1 MALPRLS
8 RVPRFRCRA
17 RGLCR
22 AALAAA
28 LAAFC
33 AGCCSSGR
41 LIEHDGV
48 AYWNIRIPNHAAD
61 YSWDILLRIPTNY
74 PGAAYSQL
82 HRNGTHLLPVK
93 GSVAYYDR
101 AFAPLPLR
109 NPDDR
114 NRPNETLLGEYDRW
128 IDPGG
133 TMILGGASF
142 LFEKPPPGRIVNLRL
157 LGEAEQ
163 FMVAERK
170 LFISSCLK

>member
-1 MALPRLS
+1 M
-8 RVPRFRCRA
+8 PRF
-17 RGLCR
+17 LLFLPLL
-22 AALAAA
+22 ALAA
-28 LAAFC
+28 
-33 AGCCSSGR
+33 GCTSTGT
-41 LIEHDGV
+41 LVEHDGI
-48 AYWNIRIPNHAAD
+48 AYWRVRIPERAAD
-61 YSWDILLRIPTNY
+61 YSWDIGIHIPTNY
-74 PGAAYSQL
+74 PGAVYSQL
-82 HRNGTHLLPVK
+82 HRNGIHLLPVR

-133 TMILGGASF
+133 TMILGCASF
-142 LFEKPPPGRIVNLRL
+142 RFEKPPPGRIVNLRL

-170 LFISSCLK
+170 LLLSPCLK